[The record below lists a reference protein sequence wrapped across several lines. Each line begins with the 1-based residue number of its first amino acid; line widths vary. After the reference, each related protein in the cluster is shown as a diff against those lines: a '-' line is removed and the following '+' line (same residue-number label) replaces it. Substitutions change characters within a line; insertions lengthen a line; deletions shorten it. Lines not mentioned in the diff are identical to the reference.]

1 LARLRRAP
9 PPVLNSTCP
18 GAAGVA
24 SGLPAWPAV
33 APASSDAPLRREPR
47 TIPASTTPSRTP
59 NSLTVRSSPTGCP
72 RPDSGA
78 HGDLDRWHGRHLQ
91 RGRSAAADSET
102 AGQKFCADAVRD
114 CPQIPGAT
122 IALVRTYG
130 GQRQVFTPYLR
141 MFIKVSG
148 YSGGL
153 GGAVC
158 KTVGSAYVGSNPTP
172 ATLFPQVRAGVI
184 GWWHRLLRA
193 VHRPLVKVCGPAV
206 GHAR

>member
-1 LARLRRAP
+1 M
-9 PPVLNSTCP
+9 
-18 GAAGVA
+18 A

-148 YSGGL
+148 YSDGL
-153 GGAVC
+153 GGVGWAARR
-158 KTVGSAYVGSNPTP
+158 GSAFTSGELGPFPDGLPPNPACGFHRTG
-172 ATLFPQVRAGVI
+172 LSSVLCRMRDRVRVDVLVARRADNK
-184 GWWHRLLRA
+184 RLAPHLR
-193 VHRPLVKVCGPAV
+193 HEHGPRGLA
-206 GHAR
+206 